1 MNLEGNVALVTGGLR
16 GIGAAI
22 ALDLAQNGADVAVC
36 DLKMTSE
43 GEQLLA
49 NLRRL
54 GRKTL
59 FCAANVSDF
68 NRAQEVVEEVISAC
82 GHLDI
87 LVNNAGINSDKLI
100 WKMGEEDWDRV
111 IAVNLKGVFNYTRA
125 AAPIFKNQG
134 HGKIVNVS
142 STNGLR
148 GQPGLT
154 NYSAAKAGV
163 IGITKTIAKELGRY
177 KVNVNAVAPGYIQT
191 KMTEPL
197 PQILK
202 QEIVR
207 NTPLGRLGEP
217 EDVAHVVT
225 FLCSDRASHIT
236 GQVIQV
242 DGGER
247 M

>member
-1 MNLEGNVALVTGGLR
+1 MGFEGKVALVTGGLR

-22 ALDLAQNGADVAVC
+22 AFDLAQSGADVAVC
-36 DLKMTSE
+36 DLKITSE
-43 GEQLLA
+43 GEQLLDSI
-49 NLRRL
+49 RRL
-54 GRKTL
+54 GRKAL

-68 NRAQEVVEEVISAC
+68 NRAQQVAAEVVSTC

-87 LVNNAGINSDKLI
+87 LVNNAGINSDHLI
-100 WKMGEEDWDRV
+100 WKMGEDDWDRV
-111 IAVNLKGVFNYTRA
+111 IAVNLKGVFNYARA

-134 HGKIVNVS
+134 HGRMVNIS
-142 STNGLR
+142 SINGLR

-154 NYSAAKAGV
+154 NYAAAKAGV
-163 IGITKTIAKELGRY
+163 IGVTKTLAKELGRY

-197 PQILK
+197 PEALK

-217 EDVAHVVT
+217 EDVAHLVT

-242 DGGER
+242 DGGEYI
-247 M
+247 